1 MKGNETMSRLA
12 KMDVAG
18 MGLSVACAIHCL
30 ATPILLSSLPL
41 LGIEFLGHE
50 GVESAMIVMIG
61 VLAGFTF
68 FKGYRM
74 HGRKAHFAFGLVG
87 LAVFL
92 LLRPAVSLTLEPYA
106 TLLGGTAF
114 VLGHFYNWKWSKPC
128 EDC

>member
-1 MKGNETMSRLA
+1 MKGNEATSQLA
-12 KMDVAG
+12 KMDITG

-30 ATPILLSSLPL
+30 ATPILLSSLPV
-41 LGIEFLGHE
+41 LGMEVFGHE
-50 GVESAMIVMIG
+50 GIESAMIAVIVG
-61 VLAGFTF
+61 LAAFTF

-74 HGRKAHFAFGLVG
+74 HGRKAHLALGSVG

-92 LLRPAVSLTLEPYA
+92 LLRPAVSETLEPYV

-114 VLGHFYNWKWSKPC
+114 VLGHFFNWQWSKPC